1 VNSSCLAAIE
11 AVTDRYDIQ
20 CATTSTLGNVLTNDT
35 IDTKSITSTDVII
48 SLESG
53 ANANISLNT
62 TTGDLSITNNLAYGE
77 YTLGYKIC
85 QATNT
90 TNCSSGTITISLVQL
105 TEPEKVDCSDTYT
118 FINCAWVKDNN
129 TPTIR

>member
-1 VNSSCLAAIE
+1 MKFPFVIFSTFADSINSSN
-11 AVTDRYDIQ
+11 
-20 CATTSTLGNVLTNDT
+20 TSFEV
-35 IDTKSITSTDVII
+35 S
-48 SLESG
+48 
-53 ANANISLNT
+53 ANISLNT
-62 TTGDLSITNNLAYGE
+62 TTGDLSITNNLAYGI

-85 QATNT
+85 QATKT
-90 TNCSSGTITISLVQL
+90 TNCSSGTITISLVQP